1 VDKAQ
6 SISVVSI
13 LWRRKLIVIG
23 VTILAL
29 AASLAFSLTRTPLYR
44 AEAELI
50 RDRGSL
56 DVTLFGTAIY
66 QSGDVQRDLLTTAQ
80 SIASLRV
87 ATLVKSALHSPLPA
101 PQLLSMVQATA
112 SAEANTIKLEV
123 KGPDPKQ
130 AAMIADEFAKQA
142 ILLRRESDKA
152 SLVAAR
158 QALEAQVAM
167 MNPADLSSSLGQQ
180 LQARIEQLR
189 ILEQVQTGGYSL
201 WQSAQVPSS
210 PYSPR
215 PLRDG
220 AAGLVV
226 GLVLGLVLAIASDRM
241 DRTLKGQ
248 PDFENEYQL
257 PVLAA
262 IPRVGRKWSGHDGE
276 VNGFIGFSGNGAASI
291 ESYRLLRSNLQ
302 YFEVERKLRSILITS
317 GLSGEAKT
325 STAINLAL
333 SLAISGARVA
343 LVDTDLRN
351 PQMHRYLGLDNRIGL
366 SSLLAGGARVE
377 DSIKVCKTS
386 TFLPLQEDEGLQTGA
401 NQSLMKDFLCLTSG
415 PLPPNPAELLASPR
429 MIEILQS
436 VTTLTD
442 YVIIDSA
449 PLLLVA
455 DAVPLASRVDGVI
468 VVSRAG
474 STTTEQA
481 RQVRGMLEKIGARL
495 VGVVMSDAKLDGR
508 KNYRH
513 GYYQSEG

>member
-1 VDKAQ
+1 MDKAQ
-6 SISVVSI
+6 SKSVVSI

-23 VTILAL
+23 VTVLAL
-29 AASLAFSLTRTPLYR
+29 AASLAFSMTRTPLYR
-44 AEAELI
+44 VEAELI

-56 DVTLFGTAIY
+56 DVTLFGTSIY
-66 QSGDVQRDLLTTAQ
+66 QAGDVQRDLLTTAQ

-87 ATLVKSALHSPLPA
+87 ATLVESALDSPLPA
-101 PQLLSMVQATA
+101 RQLLSMVQATA
-112 SAEANTIKLEV
+112 STEANTIKVEV
-123 KGPDPKQ
+123 RGPDPEL
-130 AAMIADEFAKQA
+130 AAAIADEFAKQT

-158 QALEAQVAM
+158 QVLEAQIAM
-167 MNPADLSSSLGQQ
+167 MNPADLSSPLAEQ

-189 ILEQVQTGGYSL
+189 VLEQVQTGGYTL
-201 WQSAQVPSS
+201 WQPAQVPAS

-226 GLVLGLVLAIASDRM
+226 GLVLGVVLAIASDRV
-241 DRTLKGQ
+241 DRTLKEQ
-248 PDFENEYQL
+248 PDFENEFQL

-262 IPRVGRKWSGHDGE
+262 IPRVGRTWSSRKGE
-276 VNGFIGFSGNGAASI
+276 VNGFIGFKESGAASI

-302 YFEVERKLRSILITS
+302 YFEVEEKLRSILITS

-333 SLAISGARVA
+333 SLAISGAKVA
-343 LVDTDLRN
+343 LMDTDLRN
-351 PQMHRYLGLDNRIGL
+351 PQMHRYLGLDNRTGL
-366 SSLLAGGARVE
+366 SSVLAGGAGVE
-377 DSIKVCKTS
+377 DAIKVCRTLD
-386 TFLPLQEDEGLQTGA
+386 FLPPQAGESFRTGA
-401 NQSLMKDFLCLTSG
+401 NQSLIKDMMCFTSG

-429 MIEILQS
+429 MLDILKS
-436 VTTLTD
+436 VAALTD

-474 STTTEQA
+474 STTIEQA
-481 RQVRGMLEKIGARL
+481 RQVRGMLDKIGARL
-495 VGVVMSDAKLDGR
+495 VGVVIADARLDGS

-513 GYYQSEG
+513 GYYRSEG